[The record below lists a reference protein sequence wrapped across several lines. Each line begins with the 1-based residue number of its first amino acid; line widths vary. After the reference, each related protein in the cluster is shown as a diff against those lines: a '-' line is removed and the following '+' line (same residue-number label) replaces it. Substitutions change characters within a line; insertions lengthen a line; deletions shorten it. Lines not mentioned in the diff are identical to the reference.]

1 VTIPGFDNMGDE
13 PQGFLSVG
21 FHRGIAPA
29 RYHSDPC
36 ASPSLSSTIANL
48 ILDRSPA
55 HAKLA
60 HPRLGVGYL
69 DTEEETPAMARG
81 TLLHRLLLGRG
92 SEIEA
97 VEPKTKNGEPSYSW
111 ATADAKEARARIL
124 AEGRIPVLRNKLREA
139 ELAAEVIR
147 ANLGEF
153 GIDLTPTNSEIV
165 AVWEDNTS
173 EGRPVLCRGLLDN
186 FDGQTIFDPKFTDDA
201 SPETIQKQIVRMGYA
216 VQAAAYTRG
225 VERIMPNMAGRIRFV
240 FLFCEPTAPYAVTP
254 VTLSGEFKEYGERR
268 WMRALETWER
278 CLREKEWPMYCKD
291 IMTIEPPP
299 WLLGSVQ

>member
-1 VTIPGFDNMGDE
+1 MIPGFDDVGDDGSFE
-13 PQGFLSVG
+13 LPSFLAPG
-21 FHRGIAPA
+21 FHRGVNPA
-29 RYHSDPC
+29 TYHADPC
-36 ASPSLSSTIANL
+36 SGPSLSSTIANL

-69 DTEEETPAMARG
+69 DTEEETPNMARG

-92 SEIEA
+92 ADIVA
-97 VEPKTKNGEPSYSW
+97 VDARDWRTNK
-111 ATADAKEARARIL
+111 AKEDRAA
-124 AEGRIPVLRNKLREA
+124 AEANGQIPVLGHKLKEA
-139 ELAAEVIR
+139 ELASEVIR
-147 ANLGEF
+147 AHLGEF
-153 GIDLTPTNSEIV
+153 GIELEPKNSEIV
-165 AVWEDNTS
+165 AVWEDKTS

-186 FDGQTIFDPKFTDDA
+186 FDGTTIYDPKFTDDA

-225 VERIMPNMAGRIRFV
+225 AERLMPDMAGRIRFV

-254 VTLSGEFKEYGERR
+254 VELSGEFKEYGERR
-268 WMRALETWER
+268 WLRALETWER
-278 CLREKEWPMYCKD
+278 CLREKRWPLYTEHV
-291 IMTIEPPP
+291 MTIEPPP